1 MIPRPT
7 RRDRVVLVLVLLL
20 LVVSVLSPLAARAQ
34 GPQVL
39 YAEITGTIDS
49 NTVEYM
55 SDAIGQA
62 SSGGYAALLIRFD
75 TPGGDLQST
84 LQIDEMMAGAANLPI
99 LGWVGPPGA
108 SAASAGT
115 ILLEWTDL
123 AAMAPGTQIGSVQP
137 VELGIT
143 GSVPVTDPKIVNYVV
158 QQLENGM
165 LIHGRNYSLASQFVE
180 QNLNLDASSAL
191 SQGAINYTA
200 GSVDE
205 FLAEA
210 NGAHIVVNENGT
222 IVKDLT
228 LNTAGAQVVSFTPSL
243 RVQALEFL
251 TDPLIAVLLLIVGI
265 YLVIFGLHA
274 PGHGAEVAGIIV
286 VLLAL
291 IGLGFSV
298 DPIALLLIIAGVVLL
313 ILEVKHPGFGAF
325 GIGGIIAIALGALF
339 LAPLAPPS
347 APGQPGQLLT
357 SGYQL
362 GFVLTL
368 LVPTL
373 AFGGFILFAM
383 YKVSEVRRRK
393 PTVGE
398 FVGEPATVEEAL
410 RKGEK
415 GYVRF
420 KGELWQ
426 ALADQD
432 IAQGTHVYVV
442 RADGLLLHVSTDA
455 PPAPPKLTV
464 ENRLARMFRRKRDAN
479 P

>member
-1 MIPRPT
+1 MTAKRM
-7 RRDRVVLVLVLLL
+7 RAQRFVLAFVLLSLGLSL
-20 LVVSVLSPLAARAQ
+20 LAPLTARAQ
-34 GPQVL
+34 GRQVL
-39 YAEITGTIDS
+39 YAEITGTIDG

-62 SSGGYAALLIRFD
+62 TSGGYAALVVRFD

-84 LQIDEMMAGAANLPI
+84 LQIDEMMAGAAGLPV

-165 LIHGRNYSLASQFVE
+165 IIHGRNYSLASQFVE

-191 SQGAINYTA
+191 SLGAINYTA
-200 GSVDE
+200 GTVDE
-205 FLAEA
+205 FLTDA
-210 NGAHIVVNENGT
+210 NGAHVVVNENGT
-222 IVKDLT
+222 IVKDFT
-228 LNTAGAQVVSFTPSL
+228 LSTAGAQVVSFSPSF

-313 ILEVKHPGFGAF
+313 ILEVKNPGIGAF

-362 GFVLTL
+362 GFVITL
-368 LVPTL
+368 LVPTI
-373 AFGGFILFAM
+373 AFGAFILFAM
-383 YKVSEVRRRK
+383 YKVGEVRRRK

-398 FVGEPATVEEAL
+398 FVGEPALVEEPL
-410 RKGEK
+410 RQGEK

-426 ALADQD
+426 ALADRD
-432 IAQGTHVYVV
+432 IAAGTHVYVV
-442 RADGLLLHVSTDA
+442 RADGLLLHVSPDA
-455 PPAPPKLTV
+455 PPPPPKATV
-464 ENRLARMFRRKRDAN
+464 ENRLARMFRRKRNAN

>member
-1 MIPRPT
+1 MNRGPT
-7 RRDRVVLVLVLLL
+7 RRDRVLLIAVLLL
-20 LVVSVLSPLAARAQ
+20 VVVSVLSPLQARAQ

-39 YAEITGTIDS
+39 LAEISGAIDS

-55 SDAIGQA
+55 ADALSQA
-62 SSGGYAALLIRFD
+62 ASGGYAALVVRFD
-75 TPGGDLQST
+75 TPGGDLAST
-84 LQIDEMMAGAANLPI
+84 LQIDEMMAGASSVPI

-115 ILLEWTDL
+115 ILLEWTDI
-123 AAMAPGTQIGSVQP
+123 AAMAPGTSIGSVQP

-143 GSVPVTDPKIVNYVV
+143 GTVPVTDPKIINYVV
-158 QQLENGM
+158 AQLANGM
-165 LIHGRNYSLASQFVE
+165 EIHDRNASLASLFVE

-191 SQGAINYTA
+191 AAGAINYTA
-200 GSVDE
+200 GSVSE
-205 FLAEA
+205 LLAAA
-210 NGAHIVVNENGT
+210 NGQHIVVEENGT
-222 IVKDLT
+222 VVKDLT
-228 LNTAGAQVVSFTPSL
+228 LNVAGADVVGFSPSL
-243 RVQALEFL
+243 RVQFLNFL

-313 ILEVKHPGFGAF
+313 ILEVKHPGIGAF
-325 GIGGIIAIALGALF
+325 GIGGVIAIAIGALF
-339 LAPLAPPS
+339 LAPLAPP
-347 APGQPGQLLT
+347 GQLVT
-357 SGYQL
+357 PGYQL
-362 GFVLTL
+362 GFVVTL

-373 AFGGFILFAM
+373 AFGVFILFAM
-383 YKVSEVRRRK
+383 YKVGEVRGRK

-398 FVGEPATVEEAL
+398 FVGEPATLEEPL
-410 RKGEK
+410 RKDER

-426 ALADQD
+426 AIADED
-432 IAQGTHVYVV
+432 IPAGTRVYVTQ
-442 RADGLLLHVSTDA
+442 ADGLLLYVSTAA
-455 PPAPPKLTV
+455 PPAAPKRSIERRILRV
-464 ENRLARMFRRKRDAN
+464 FRRKTA
-479 P
+479 

>member
-1 MIPRPT
+1 MVAASVLMPLEAGAQTPR
-7 RRDRVVLVLVLLL
+7 VLLAE
-20 LVVSVLSPLAARAQ
+20 VSGA
-34 GPQVL
+34 
-39 YAEITGTIDS
+39 IDS

-55 SDAIGQA
+55 QDAIGQA
-62 SSGGYAALLIRFD
+62 ASGSYAALVVRFD
-75 TPGGDLQST
+75 TPGGDLAST
-84 LQIDEMMAGAANLPI
+84 LQINEMMAGANEVPI

-115 ILLEWTDL
+115 ILLEWTDV
-123 AAMAPGTQIGSVQP
+123 AAMAPGTSIGSVQP

-143 GSVPVTDPKIVNYVV
+143 GSVPVTDPKIVNYVI
-158 QQLENGM
+158 QQLANGM
-165 LIHGRNYSLASQFVE
+165 TIHDRNASLASLFVQ

-191 SQGAINYTA
+191 AQGAIDYTA
-200 GSVDE
+200 GSVAD
-205 FLAEA
+205 LLNQV
-210 NGAHIVVNENGT
+210 NGRHIVVEENGT
-222 IVKDLT
+222 VVKDVV
-228 LNTAGAQVVSFTPSL
+228 LNVAGADVVGFSPSL
-243 RVQALEFL
+243 RVQLLSFL

-298 DPIALLLIIAGVVLL
+298 DPIALLLMIVGVVLL
-313 ILEVKHPGFGAF
+313 ILEAKHPGIGAF
-325 GIGGIIAIALGALF
+325 GIGGIIAIAVGALF
-339 LAPLAPPS
+339 LAPLAPP
-347 APGQPGQLLT
+347 GQLVT
-357 SGYQL
+357 PGYQIT
-362 GFVLTL
+362 FIITL

-398 FVGEPATVEEAL
+398 FVGEPAMAEEAL
-410 RKGEK
+410 QKSVK

-426 ALADQD
+426 ALADED
-432 IAQGTHVYVV
+432 VPAGTEVYVV
-442 RADGLLLHVSTDA
+442 HAEGLLLRVSTV
-455 PPAPPKLTV
+455 PPPSPPRPTLQGRIG
-464 ENRLARMFRRKRDAN
+464 RLFRRKAA
-479 P
+479 

>member
-1 MIPRPT
+1 MTRGPT
-7 RRDRVVLVLVLLL
+7 RRDRVLLAAVLLL
-20 LVVSVLSPLAARAQ
+20 LTVSVLSPLTARAQ

-39 YAEITGTIDS
+39 LAEITGAIDS

-55 SDAIGQA
+55 SDAISQA
-62 SSGGYAALLIRFD
+62 TGGGYSALVVRFD

-84 LQIDEMMAGAANLPI
+84 LQIDEMMAGATTLPI

-123 AAMAPGTQIGSVQP
+123 AAMAPGTSIGSVQP

-165 LIHGRNYSLASQFVE
+165 IIHNRNYSLAAQFVE
-180 QNLNLDASSAL
+180 QNLNLDASSAYAL
-191 SQGAINYTA
+191 GAINDTA
-200 GSVDE
+200 GSVSD
-205 FLAEA
+205 FLADA
-210 NGAHIVVNENGT
+210 NGAHVVVKENGT
-222 IVKDLT
+222 VVKDFT
-228 LNTAGAQVVSFTPSL
+228 VNTAGADVVSFSPSL

-313 ILEVKHPGFGAF
+313 ILEVKYPGFGAF

-339 LAPLAPPS
+339 LAPLAPPTT
-347 APGQPGQLLT
+347 PGGSGQLLT

-362 GFVLTL
+362 GFVIAL

-398 FVGEPATVEEAL
+398 FAGEPATVEEPL
-410 RKGEK
+410 TKGVK

-426 ALADQD
+426 ALADED
-432 IAQGTHVYVV
+432 VPPGAHVYVTHAEGIV
-442 RADGLLLHVSTDA
+442 LHVSMTA
-455 PPAPPKLTV
+455 PPPPPKTTIQGRMA
-464 ENRLARMFRRKRDAN
+464 RLFRRKTA
-479 P
+479 

>member
-1 MIPRPT
+1 MSPLPA
-7 RRDRVVLVLVLLL
+7 RRERFLLAVVLLL
-20 LVVSVLSPLAARAQ
+20 LGISVLVPLSARAQ

-39 YAEITGTIDS
+39 YAEVTGAIDS

-55 SDAIGQA
+55 TDAVNQA
-62 SSGGYAALLIRFD
+62 SSGGYAALVVRFD
-75 TPGGDLQST
+75 TPGGDLAST
-84 LQIDEMMAGAANLPI
+84 LQIDELMVQATNLPI

-123 AAMAPGTQIGSVQP
+123 AAMAPGTSIGSVQP

-143 GSVPVTDPKIVNYVV
+143 GSTPVTDPKILNYVIA
-158 QQLENGM
+158 QLQNG
-165 LIHGRNYSLASQFVE
+165 LSIHDRNESLAALFVE
-180 QNLNLDASSAL
+180 QNLNLDAASAL
-191 SQGAINYTA
+191 DLHAINYTA
-200 GSVDE
+200 GTVSDL
-205 FLAEA
+205 LAQA
-210 NGAHIVVNENGT
+210 NGAHVVVHENGT
-222 IVKDLT
+222 VVKDLT
-228 LNTAGAQVVSFTPSL
+228 LSVAGANVVGFSPSL
-243 RVQALEFL
+243 RVQLLNFL

-298 DPIALLLIIAGVVLL
+298 DPIALLLIIVGVILL
-313 ILEVKHPGFGAF
+313 LLEVKHPGFGAF
-325 GIGGIIAIALGALF
+325 GIGGIIAIAIGALF
-339 LAPLAPPS
+339 LAPLGPPS
-347 APGQPGQLLT
+347 QPGQPGQLLT
-357 SGYQL
+357 SGYQI
-362 GFVLTL
+362 GFVITL
-368 LVPTL
+368 LVPVL
-373 AFGGFILFAM
+373 LFGGLILFAM

-398 FVGEPATVEEAL
+398 VVGEPATVEEPL
-410 RKGEK
+410 VKETK

-426 ALADQD
+426 ALADED
-432 IAQGTHVYVV
+432 VPAGATVYVV
-442 RADGLLLHVSTDA
+442 RADGLVLRVSRQA
-455 PPAPPKLTV
+455 PQAPPKRSAPS
-464 ENRLARMFRRKRDAN
+464 RLRGLFRRKS

>member
-1 MIPRPT
+1 LIRGPT
-7 RRDRVVLVLVLLL
+7 RRDRFVLVSVLLL
-20 LVVSVLSPLAARAQ
+20 VGLSVLSPMTAHAQ

-39 YAEITGTIDS
+39 LAEVSGAIDS
-49 NTVEYM
+49 NTVEYVR
-55 SDAIGQA
+55 DAISQA
-62 SSGGYAALLIRFD
+62 SSGGYAALVIRFD
-75 TPGGDLQST
+75 TPGGDLAST
-84 LQIDEMMAGAANLPI
+84 LLIDEMMAGATNLAI

-123 AAMAPGTQIGSVQP
+123 AAMAPGTSIGSVQP

-143 GSVPVTDPKIVNYVV
+143 GSTPVTDPKIINYVV
-158 QQLENGM
+158 QQLANGM
-165 LIHGRNYSLASQFVE
+165 AIHFRNADLASQFVE

-191 SQGAINYTA
+191 AQGATNYTA
-200 GSVDE
+200 GSVSDL
-205 FLAEA
+205 LAQA
-210 NGAHIVVNENGT
+210 NGHRIVVEENGSVVKN
-222 IVKDLT
+222 IVLSV
-228 LNTAGAQVVSFTPSL
+228 AGADIVSFSPSL
-243 RVQALEFL
+243 RVQFLNFL

-313 ILEVKHPGFGAF
+313 ILEVKHPGIGAF
-325 GIGGIIAIALGALF
+325 GIGGIIAIAFGALF

-357 SGYQL
+357 PGYQL
-362 GFVLTL
+362 GFVITL
-368 LVPTL
+368 LAPTL
-373 AFGGFILFAM
+373 AFGVFILFAM
-383 YKVSEVRRRK
+383 YKVGEVRRRK
-393 PTVGE
+393 PSVGE
-398 FVGEPATVEEAL
+398 FVGEPATAEGPLKQE
-410 RKGEK
+410 EK

-426 ALADQD
+426 ALAEVD
-432 IAQGTHVYVV
+432 IAPGTKVYVTK
-442 RADGLLLHVSTDA
+442 ADGLLLHVSTTA
-455 PPAPPKLTV
+455 PPAPPTPSLPSRMS
-464 ENRLARMFRRKRDAN
+464 RLFRRKPA
-479 P
+479 

>member
-1 MIPRPT
+1 MSRSAT
-7 RRDRVVLVLVLLL
+7 RRDRVL
-20 LVVSVLSPLAARAQ
+20 LVVVLLMVGVSILAPLRARAQ

-39 YAEITGTIDS
+39 LAEISGAIDS

-62 SSGGYAALLIRFD
+62 SSGGYAALVVRFD
-75 TPGGDLQST
+75 TPGGDLAST
-84 LQIDEMMAGAANLPI
+84 LSIDQMMAGASNLPI

-115 ILLEWTDL
+115 ILLEWTDI
-123 AAMAPGTQIGSVQP
+123 AAMAPGTSIGSVQP
-137 VELGIT
+137 VELGLT
-143 GSVPVTDPKIVNYVV
+143 GSTPVTDPKIINYVV
-158 QQLENGM
+158 AQLANGM
-165 LIHGRNYSLASQFVE
+165 EIHDRNASLAQLFVE

-191 SQGAINYTA
+191 SEGAINYTA
-200 GSVDE
+200 GSVTDL
-205 FLAEA
+205 LAAA
-210 NGAHIVVNENGT
+210 NGDHIVVAQNGT

-228 LNTAGAQVVSFTPSL
+228 LNVAGADVVSFSPSL
-243 RVQALEFL
+243 RVQFLNFL

-313 ILEVKHPGFGAF
+313 ILEVKHPGIGAF
-325 GIGGIIAIALGALF
+325 GIGGIIAIAIGALF
-339 LAPLAPPS
+339 LAPLAPP
-347 APGQPGQLLT
+347 GQLVT
-357 SGYQL
+357 PGYQL
-362 GFVLTL
+362 GFVVTL
-368 LVPTL
+368 LAPTL
-373 AFGGFILFAM
+373 AFGVFILFAM

-398 FVGEPATVEEAL
+398 LVGEPATTEEPL

-426 ALADQD
+426 AVAEEDVPT
-432 IAQGTHVYVV
+432 GTKVYVT
-442 RADGLLLHVSTDA
+442 RADGLVLHVSTVA
-455 PPAPPKLTV
+455 PPPVPKPTI
-464 ENRLARMFRRKRDAN
+464 ENRIVRLFRRKAA
-479 P
+479 

>member
-1 MIPRPT
+1 MTRGPT
-7 RRDRVVLVLVLLL
+7 RRGRLVLAFVLLML
-20 LVVSVLSPLAARAQ
+20 FVTVLSPLGARAQ
-34 GPQVL
+34 GPRVL
-39 YAEITGTIDS
+39 YAEVSGAIDS

-55 SDAIGQA
+55 SDAISQA
-62 SSGGYAALLIRFD
+62 TSGSYSALVVRFD
-75 TPGGDLQST
+75 TPGGELQST
-84 LQIDEMMAGAANLPI
+84 LRIDEMMAGASTLPI

-115 ILLEWTDL
+115 ILLEWTDV
-123 AAMAPGTQIGSVQP
+123 AAMAPGTSIGSVQP

-143 GSVPVTDPKIVNYVV
+143 GSTPVTEPKIINYVIE
-158 QQLENGM
+158 QLSNGM
-165 LIHGRNYSLASQFVE
+165 SIHGRNANLASQFVE

-191 SQGAINYTA
+191 AQGAIDYTA

-205 FLAEA
+205 LLTQAS
-210 NGAHIVVNENGT
+210 GRHVVVKENNAT
-222 IVKDLT
+222 VKDLT
-228 LNTAGAQVVSFTPSL
+228 LNTAGADVVSFTPSL
-243 RVQALEFL
+243 RVQFLSFL

-298 DPIALLLIIAGVVLL
+298 QPVALLLIIAGVVLL
-313 ILEVKHPGFGAF
+313 LLEVKHPGFGAF
-325 GIGGIIAIALGALF
+325 GIGGIIAIAVGALF
-339 LAPLAPPS
+339 LAPLAPP
-347 APGQPGQLLT
+347 GQLVT
-357 SGYQL
+357 PAYQL
-362 GFVLTL
+362 GFVITL

-373 AFGGFILFAM
+373 AFGVFILFAM
-383 YKVSEVRRRK
+383 YKVSEVRRLK

-398 FVGEPATVEEAL
+398 FVGEPAKTEEPL

-426 ALADQD
+426 ALADED
-432 IAQGTHVYVV
+432 VPAGTRVYVM
-442 RADGLLLHVSTDA
+442 RADGLLLHVSATA
-455 PPAPPKLTV
+455 PPAPPKPTL
-464 ENRLARMFRRKRDAN
+464 EGRLLRVFRRKT

>member
-1 MIPRPT
+1 MTRTAT
-7 RRDRVVLVLVLLL
+7 RRERLL
-20 LVVSVLSPLAARAQ
+20 LVVVLLMVGVSVLAPLRARAQ

-39 YAEITGTIDS
+39 FAEVSGAIDT

-62 SSGGYAALLIRFD
+62 SSGGYAALVVRFD
-75 TPGGDLQST
+75 TPGGDLAST
-84 LQIDEMMAGAANLPI
+84 LQIDEMMAGASNLPI

-123 AAMAPGTQIGSVQP
+123 AAMAPGTSIGSVQP

-158 QQLENGM
+158 QQLANGM
-165 LIHGRNYSLASQFVE
+165 LIHGRNDSLASEFVE

-191 SQGAINYTA
+191 SLGAINFTA
-200 GSVDE
+200 GSVSE
-205 FLAEA
+205 FLADA
-210 NGAHIVVNENGT
+210 NGAHLVVNENGSV
-222 IVKDLT
+222 VKDLT
-228 LNTAGAQVVSFTPSL
+228 VNTAGADVVSFSPSL
-243 RVQALEFL
+243 RVQALEFI

-274 PGHGAEVAGIIV
+274 PGHGAEIAGIIV

-298 DPIALLLIIAGVVLL
+298 DPIALLLIIAGVILL

-325 GIGGIIAIALGALF
+325 GIGGIVAIALGALF

-362 GFVLTL
+362 GFVVAL
-368 LVPTL
+368 LAPTL

-383 YKVSEVRRRK
+383 YKVGEIRARK

-398 FVGEPATVEEAL
+398 FVGEPVMAEEPM

-426 ALADQD
+426 ALADED
-432 IAQGTHVYVV
+432 VPAATRVYVTQ
-442 RADGLLLHVSTDA
+442 ADGLLLHVSATA
-455 PPAPPKLTV
+455 PPLPPKPSV
-464 ENRLARMFRRKRDAN
+464 ENRFLRVFRRKTA
-479 P
+479 

>member
-1 MIPRPT
+1 MIRGPT
-7 RRDRVVLVLVLLL
+7 RRERLL
-20 LVVSVLSPLAARAQ
+20 LVSVLLMLGVSVLVPLTARAQ
-34 GPQVL
+34 SPQVL
-39 YAEITGTIDS
+39 LAEISGAIDS

-55 SDAIGQA
+55 ADAIGQA
-62 SSGGYAALLIRFD
+62 SSGGYAALVVRFD

-84 LQIDEMMAGAANLPI
+84 QQIYQMMAGAAAVPI

-108 SAASAGT
+108 AAASAGT
-115 ILLEWTDL
+115 ILLEWTDV
-123 AAMAPGTQIGSVQP
+123 AAMAPGTSIGSVQP

-143 GSVPVTDPKIVNYVV
+143 GSTPVTDPKILNYVIA
-158 QQLENGM
+158 QLENGM
-165 LIHGRNYSLASQFVE
+165 LIHDRNVSLASLFVE

-191 SQGAINYTA
+191 AQHAIDYTA
-200 GSVDE
+200 GTVSD
-205 FLAEA
+205 LLSQA
-210 NGAHIVVNENGT
+210 NGRHVLVKDNGT

-228 LNTAGAQVVSFTPSL
+228 LSLTGAEIVPFSPSL
-243 RVQALEFL
+243 RVQLLNFL

-298 DPIALLLIIAGVVLL
+298 GPVALLLLIVGFVLL
-313 ILEVKHPGFGAF
+313 ILEAKHPGFGAF
-325 GIGGIIAIALGALF
+325 GIGGIIAIAIGALF
-339 LAPLAPPS
+339 LAPLGPPG

-357 SGYQL
+357 SGYQIA
-362 GFVLTL
+362 FVVTL

-373 AFGGFILFAM
+373 SFGAFILFAM

-398 FVGEPATVEEAL
+398 TIGEPAKVEEAL
-410 RKGEK
+410 RKDEK

-426 ALADQD
+426 AISDEDVA
-432 IAQGTHVYVV
+432 AGTKVYVV
-442 RADGLLLHVSTDA
+442 RAEGLLLHVSSQA
-455 PPAPPKLTV
+455 PPPPTKPSMPG
-464 ENRLARMFRRKRDAN
+464 RLAQLFRRK
-479 P
+479 PT

>member
-1 MIPRPT
+1 MNRRVA
-7 RRDRVVLVLVLLL
+7 RRDRFVLALILLML
-20 LVVSVLSPLAARAQ
+20 GVSILAPLRARAQ

-39 YAEITGTIDS
+39 LAEVSGAIDS

-55 SDAIGQA
+55 ADAISQA
-62 SSGGYAALLIRFD
+62 ESGGYAALVVRFD
-75 TPGGDLQST
+75 TPGGDLAST
-84 LQIDEMMAGAANLPI
+84 LSINELMAGAASLPV

-115 ILLEWTDL
+115 ILLEWTDV
-123 AAMAPGTQIGSVQP
+123 AAMAPGTSIGSVQP

-191 SQGAINYTA
+191 ALGAINITA
-200 GSVDE
+200 GTVSD
-205 FLAEA
+205 FLNQA
-210 NGAHIVVNENGT
+210 NGLHVQVNENGT
-222 IVKDLT
+222 IVKDFV
-228 LNTAGAQVVSFTPSL
+228 LNTAGADVVSFSPSL
-243 RVQALEFL
+243 RVQLLNFL

-286 VLLAL
+286 VLVAL

-298 DPIALLLIIAGVVLL
+298 SPIALLLIIVGVVLL
-313 ILEVKHPGFGAF
+313 LLEVKHPGFGAF
-325 GIGGIIAIALGALF
+325 GVGGIIAIAIGALF
-339 LAPLAPPS
+339 LAPLAPP
-347 APGQPGQLLT
+347 GQLVT
-357 SGYQL
+357 PGYQL
-362 GFVLTL
+362 GFVVTL

-373 AFGGFILFAM
+373 AFGAFILFAM

-398 FVGEPATVEEAL
+398 FVGEPAMTEEPL
-410 RKGEK
+410 HKEEK

-426 ALADQD
+426 AVSAEDLPA
-432 IAQGTHVYVV
+432 GTRVYVT
-442 RADGLLLHVSTDA
+442 RAEGLLLHVSTTA
-455 PPAPPKLTV
+455 PPPAAKPTI
-464 ENRLARMFRRKRDAN
+464 ENRLLRLFRRKPA
-479 P
+479 

>member
-1 MIPRPT
+1 MIRGPT
-7 RRDRVVLVLVLLL
+7 RRDRLVLASVLLML
-20 LVVSVLSPLAARAQ
+20 GVSILSPLTARAQ
-34 GPQVL
+34 GTQVL
-39 YAEITGTIDS
+39 LAEITGAIDS

-55 SDAIGQA
+55 SDAIA
-62 SSGGYAALLIRFD
+62 LATSGGYAALVIRFD
-75 TPGGDLQST
+75 TPGGDLAST
-84 LQIDEMMAGAANLPI
+84 LQIDEMMAGAGNLPI

-115 ILLEWTDL
+115 ILLEWTDI
-123 AAMAPGTQIGSVQP
+123 AAMAPGTSIGSVQP

-143 GSVPVTDPKIVNYVV
+143 GTIPITDPKIVNYVV
-158 QQLENGM
+158 GILSSGM
-165 LIHGRNYSLASQFVE
+165 EIHDRNWNLSAQFVE

-191 SQGAINYTA
+191 SEGAIDYTA
-200 GSVDE
+200 GSIPALLD
-205 FLAEA
+205 AA
-210 NGAHIVVNENGT
+210 NGRHIVVHENST
-222 IVKDLT
+222 IVKDLV
-228 LNTAGAQVVSFTPSL
+228 LNTAGAEVVAFSPSL
-243 RVQALEFL
+243 RVQFLNFL

-274 PGHGAEVAGIIV
+274 PGHGAEVGGIII

-313 ILEVKHPGFGAF
+313 ILEAKHPGFGAF

-347 APGQPGQLLT
+347 QPGGPGQLVT

-362 GFVLTL
+362 GFVITL
-368 LVPTL
+368 LLPTL
-373 AFGGFILFAM
+373 AFGVFILFAM
-383 YKVSEVRRRK
+383 YKVSEVRRLK

-398 FVGEPATVEEAL
+398 FVGEPAKTEEPL
-410 RKGEK
+410 HKDVK

-426 ALADQD
+426 A
-432 IAQGTHVYVV
+432 IAEEDVPAGTSVFVA
-442 RADGLLLHVSTDA
+442 RADGLLLHVTTRA
-455 PPAPPKLTV
+455 PPAPPKPSI
-464 ENRLARMFRRKRDAN
+464 ENRIVRLFRRKPA
-479 P
+479 